1 MKQNIPIIVVQ
12 LLKRRMESCCK
23 TVEIGAGS
31 TGGSR
36 RRLLKNLTWWQAE
49 NVSGDPVIDTTS
61 GTARIF

>member
-1 MKQNIPIIVVQ
+1 
-12 LLKRRMESCCK
+12 MESCCK